1 MSADTAPAAGASGAT
16 PRAVVLSLVSHTNV
30 GKTTLA
36 RTLLRREVGEV
47 FDHAHV
53 TDETERF
60 VLLETDAGER
70 VVLADTP
77 GFGDSARLWQRL
89 RGQESPVGWLIAQ
102 VWDRF
107 ADRALFCSQQAV
119 RHVRDETDVVLYLV
133 NASEDPGDAGYV
145 GPELRILGWI
155 GRPVVVLLNQIGAPG
170 DVAARTADVT
180 RWRTALAEHPVV
192 RETLALDAFT
202 RCWVQEGLLFERIR
216 DALPDEAGRVLLGAL
231 LDRWRRDQLET
242 LRSAIDAMAVL
253 LATAASDA
261 VPASH
266 SAFGARERRRHAETL
281 ARRLEH
287 AIADAND
294 ALIAGQG
301 LTGEAAEELR
311 VELVDVNGGAGP
323 GPWGHP
329 MFGGLV
335 GGAVGGLA
343 ADLAHAGLT
352 LGGGMLAGA
361 LLGAAGARGLT
372 LGMEMLRGEAA
383 ARVAWTLPFLDRLG
397 TDTLLR
403 YLAVAHFGRGSGTYR
418 ARAHPATWRG
428 AAERALATQRAAL
441 REALATARKTPGAA
455 GRDEAARALATPL
468 AAAARAALRE
478 LYPEAAHL
486 LRPSPSGEGCA
497 GEGCADEGGAE
508 AGRGAALDPA
518 EVGLE
523 TARP

>member
-1 MSADTAPAAGASGAT
+1 MSADSTPDSGANQAT

-60 VLLETDAGER
+60 VLLETATGER

-89 RGQESPVGWLIAQ
+89 RGRESPVGWLIAQ

-119 RHVRDETDVVLYLV
+119 RHVRDEADVVLYLV

-155 GRPVVVLLNQIGAPG
+155 GRPVVVLLNQTGAPC

-192 RETLALDAFT
+192 REALALDAFT

-216 DALPDEAGRVLLGAL
+216 DALPDERGRALLGAL
-231 LDRWRRDQLET
+231 LDRWRDEQLAI
-242 LRSAIDAMAVL
+242 LRGAIDAMAEL

-261 VPASH
+261 VPASR

-311 VELVDVNGGAGP
+311 VELVDVSGGASP

-372 LGMEMLRGEAA
+372 LGMELLRGEAA
-383 ARVAWTLPFLDRLG
+383 TRVAWTLPFLDRLC

-418 ARAHPATWRG
+418 AREHPATWRS
-428 AAERALATQRAAL
+428 AAERALAPRWDALHAAFAIARKAPGEAGR
-441 REALATARKTPGAA
+441 RETAKALASPLGAA
-455 GRDEAARALATPL
+455 TRAVLQ
-468 AAAARAALRE
+468 E
-478 LYPEAAHL
+478 LYPEAAGL
-486 LRPSPSGEGCA
+486 LDPSR
-497 GEGCADEGGAE
+497 AD
-508 AGRGAALDPA
+508 AGRARVLAPTGTGGDAAQPSSRRSAPRSPDEAPW
-518 EVGLE
+518 
-523 TARP
+523 

>member
-1 MSADTAPAAGASGAT
+1 M
-16 PRAVVLSLVSHTNV
+16 LSLVSHTNV

-60 VLLETDAGER
+60 VLLETATGDG

-107 ADRALFCSQQAV
+107 TDRALFCSQQAV
-119 RHVRDETDVVLYLV
+119 RHVRDESDVVLYLV

-145 GPELRILGWI
+145 GPELCILGWI
-155 GRPVVVLLNQIGAPG
+155 GRPVVVLLNQTGAPG

-180 RWRTALAEHPVV
+180 RWRTALGDHPSV
-192 RETLALDAFT
+192 REVLALDAFT

-216 DALPDEAGRVLLGAL
+216 DALPDDRGRDLVGAL
-231 LDRWRRDQLET
+231 LEQWLDDQLGI
-242 LRSAIDAMAVL
+242 LRRAVDAMAEL
-253 LATAASDA
+253 IATAASDA
-261 VPASH
+261 VPASR

-281 ARRLEH
+281 AQRLEH
-287 AIADAND
+287 AIADANE

-301 LTGEAAEELR
+301 LTGEAAAELR
-311 VELVDVNGGAGP
+311 VELVDVSGGANP

-329 MFGGLV
+329 MVGGLV

-352 LGGGMLAGA
+352 LGGGLLAGA

-372 LGMEMLRGEAA
+372 LGMELLRGEAA
-383 ARVAWTLPFLDRLG
+383 TRVAWTLPFLDRLC

-403 YLAVAHFGRGSGTYR
+403 YLAVAHFGRGSGEYR
-418 ARAHPATWRG
+418 AREHPAAWRA
-428 AAERALATQRAAL
+428 AAERALAPQRDAL
-441 REALATARKTPGAA
+441 HDAFATARKMPGD
-455 GRDEAARALATPL
+455 GGHREAAKTLAPSLDT
-468 AAAARAALRE
+468 ATRAALQD
-478 LYPEAAHL
+478 LYPEAADL
-486 LRPSPSGEGCA
+486 LDRRRLEP
-497 GEGCADEGGAE
+497 
-508 AGRGAALDPA
+508 GRALALASD
-518 EVGLE
+518 GRRDDD
-523 TARP
+523 ARS

>member
-1 MSADTAPAAGASGAT
+1 MSADTAPAAGATGAP
-16 PRAVVLSLVSHTNV
+16 PRTVVLSLVSHTNV

-60 VLLETDAGER
+60 VLLGTAAGER

-119 RHVRDETDVVLYLV
+119 RHVRDEADVVLYLV

-170 DVAARTADVT
+170 DRAGRTADVT
-180 RWRTALAEHPVV
+180 RWRSALAGHAVV

-202 RCWVQEGLLFERIR
+202 RCWVQEGLLFARIR
-216 DALPDEAGRVLLGAL
+216 DALPDERGRALLAAL
-231 LDRWRRDQLET
+231 LDRWRDEQLAI
-242 LRSAIDAMAVL
+242 LRGAIAAMAAL

-261 VPASH
+261 VPASR

-311 VELVDVNGGAGP
+311 VELVDVSGGAGP

-372 LGMEMLRGEAA
+372 LGMELLRGEAA
-383 ARVAWTLPFLDRLG
+383 TRVAWTLPFLDRLC

-418 ARAHPATWRG
+418 TREQPATWRA
-428 AAERALATQRAAL
+428 AAERALAPQRAAL
-441 REALATARKTPGAA
+441 HDVFATARRTPGDA
-455 GRDEAARALATPL
+455 GRDETARALAAPL
-468 AAAARAALRE
+468 DAATRAVLQE
-478 LYPEAAHL
+478 LYPEAAAL
-486 LRPSPSGEGCA
+486 VGPARRE
-497 GEGCADEGGAE
+497 AD
-508 AGRGAALDPA
+508 RGAASDPA
-518 EVGLE
+518 PIGLE

>member
-1 MSADTAPAAGASGAT
+1 MSDDSTRDAGASGAT
-16 PRAVVLSLVSHTNV
+16 PRTVVLSLVSHTNV

-53 TDETERF
+53 TDETEHF
-60 VLLETDAGER
+60 VLLENETGDR

-89 RGQESPVGWLIAQ
+89 QGRESPVGWLIAQ

-119 RHVRDETDVVLYLV
+119 RHVRDEADVVLYLV

-145 GPELRILGWI
+145 GPELRILAWI

-180 RWRTALAEHPVV
+180 RWRTALADHPVV
-192 RETLALDAFT
+192 REALALDAFT

-216 DALPDEAGRVLLGAL
+216 DALPDERGRELLGSL
-231 LDRWRRDQLET
+231 LRRWRDEQLAI
-242 LRSAIDAMAVL
+242 LRNAVDSMAAL

-261 VPASH
+261 VPASR

-287 AIADAND
+287 AIADANE
-294 ALIAGQG
+294 ALIEGQG
-301 LTGEAAEELR
+301 LAGEAAEELR
-311 VELVDVNGGAGP
+311 VELIDVSGGASP

-329 MFGGLV
+329 LFGGLV

-372 LGMEMLRGEAA
+372 LGMELLRGEAA
-383 ARVAWTLPFLDRLG
+383 TRVAWTIPFLDRLCN
-397 TDTLLR
+397 DTFLR

-418 ARAHPATWRG
+418 AREHPPTWRA
-428 AAERALATQRAAL
+428 AAERALAPQRDAL
-441 REALATARKTPGAA
+441 HGAFAIARNAPGDASR
-455 GRDEAARALATPL
+455 GETARALAAPL
-468 AAAARAALRE
+468 TAATLAMLQA
-478 LYPEAAHL
+478 LYPEAAPL
-486 LRPSPSGEGCA
+486 LRPPRPEERRA
-497 GEGCADEGGAE
+497 
-508 AGRGAALDPA
+508 AALDPA
-518 EVGLE
+518 SVGFE
-523 TARP
+523 TVGP